1 MLDSSKIRTRK
12 LYYEDA
18 YKTEFTAKVVSAN
31 AGDIVL
37 DRTAFF
43 PEEGGQ
49 SADTGVLGGFRV
61 ADVKIKDGEIHHLL
75 EDRNASFEAGTE
87 IFGRIDWQHRFSNMQ
102 QHSGEHIFSGLVH
115 STYGFDNVGFHLSD
129 NEVTLDFNGVIGPD
143 GIRDIE
149 RRANEIIFR
158 NIPSEI
164 RFLSGE
170 EAKTA
175 EYRSKIDLD
184 DEIRVVTYPGVD
196 ACACC
201 APHVAL
207 TGEIG
212 CLKVVGLQNY
222 KGGIRVSILCGMRAM
237 EVFFHDRDILEKT
250 ANYLSNSTD
259 EVYHLVVKARTELAE
274 TKAALAEA
282 AKKLVQVRID
292 QIPAGGGNA
301 VLFEESLDAG
311 AMRSAVNSLVQ
322 KKNGFCGVFAGS
334 DADGYR
340 YVIGKQGGDA
350 RTINNELREK
360 FGARGGG
367 KPEMVQGSVT
377 ASRADIETLFG
388 K

>member
-61 ADVKIKDGEIHHLL
+61 ADGEIHHLL

-87 IFGRIDWQHRFSNMQ
+87 IYGRIDWQHRFSNMQ
-102 QHSGEHIFSGLVH
+102 QHSGEHIFSGLVY

-292 QIPAGGGNA
+292 QIPAGDGNA

>member
-1 MLDSSKIRTRK
+1 
-12 LYYEDA
+12 
-18 YKTEFTAKVVSAN
+18 
-31 AGDIVL
+31 
-37 DRTAFF
+37 
-43 PEEGGQ
+43 
-49 SADTGVLGGFRV
+49 
-61 ADVKIKDGEIHHLL
+61 
-75 EDRNASFEAGTE
+75 
-87 IFGRIDWQHRFSNMQ
+87 
-102 QHSGEHIFSGLVH
+102 
-115 STYGFDNVGFHLSD
+115 YGFDNVGFHLSD

>member
-87 IFGRIDWQHRFSNMQ
+87 ISGRIDWQHRFSNMQ

-292 QIPAGGGNA
+292 QIPAGDGNA

-350 RTINNELREK
+350 RTINNELRKK

>member
-18 YKTEFTAKVVSAN
+18 YKTEFKAKVVSAN

-75 EDRNASFEAGTE
+75 EDRNATLEVGTE

-292 QIPAGGGNA
+292 QIPAGDGNA

-377 ASRADIETLFG
+377 ASRADIEALFG

>member
-87 IFGRIDWQHRFSNMQ
+87 ISDRIDWQHRFSNMQ

>member
-87 IFGRIDWQHRFSNMQ
+87 ISGRIDWQHRFSNMQ

-274 TKAALAEA
+274 MKAALAEA

-292 QIPAGGGNA
+292 QIPAGDGNA

>member
-18 YKTEFTAKVVSAN
+18 YKTEFSALVVSAD
-31 AGDIVL
+31 AGDVVL

-49 SADTGVLGGFRV
+49 SSDIGELGGFRV

-75 EDRNASFEAGTE
+75 EDRTVSFEEGAE
-87 IFGRIDWQHRFSNMQ
+87 IFGKIDWQHRFSNMQ

-149 RRANEIIFR
+149 RRANEIITR

-259 EVYHLVVKARTELAE
+259 EVYHLVVKARTELTE

-292 QIPAGGGNA
+292 QIPAGDGNA
-301 VLFEESLDAG
+301 VIFEDSLDAG

-322 KKNGFCGVFAGS
+322 KKSGFCGVFAGS

-350 RTINNELREK
+350 RVINNVLREK

-377 ASRADIETLFG
+377 ASRADIEALFG

>member
-87 IFGRIDWQHRFSNMQ
+87 ISGRIDWQHRFSNMQ

-292 QIPAGGGNA
+292 QIPAGDGNA

-334 DADGYR
+334 DADGYQ

-350 RTINNELREK
+350 RTINNELRKK

>member
-1 MLDSSKIRTRK
+1 MLDSSTIRTRK

-18 YKTEFTAKVVSAN
+18 YKTEFTAKVVSSYG
-31 AGDIVL
+31 GDIVL

-75 EDRNASFEAGTE
+75 EDRTVSFEEGAE
-87 IFGRIDWQHRFSNMQ
+87 IFGKIDWQHRFSNMQ
-102 QHSGEHIFSGLVH
+102 QHSGEHLFSGLVH

-149 RRANEIIFR
+149 RRVNEIIYR
-158 NIPSEI
+158 NIPSEV
-164 RFLSGE
+164 RFLSGD
-170 EAKTA
+170 EAKNA
-175 EYRSKIDLD
+175 DYRSKIDLD
-184 DEIRVVTYPGVD
+184 DEIRVVTFPGVD
-196 ACACC
+196 SCACC

-250 ANYLSNSTD
+250 ANYLSNSMD

-274 TKAALAEA
+274 TKAALAAA
-282 AKKLVQVRID
+282 AKQLVQVRID
-292 QIPAGGGNA
+292 QIPEGDGNA
-301 VLFEESLDAG
+301 LIFEEALDAG

-322 KKNGFCGVFAGS
+322 KKNGFCGVFVGS

-350 RTINNELREK
+350 RVINNELREK
-360 FGARGGG
+360 YGARGGG
-367 KPEMVQGSVT
+367 KPEMVQGSVA
-377 ASRADIETLFG
+377 ASRVDIEVLFG
-388 K
+388 N

>member
-49 SADTGVLGGFRV
+49 SADTGVLGGYRV

-75 EDRNASFEAGTE
+75 EDRNATLEVGME

-292 QIPAGGGNA
+292 QIPAGDGNA

>member
-87 IFGRIDWQHRFSNMQ
+87 ISGRIDWQHRFSNMQ

-175 EYRSKIDLD
+175 EYRSKINLD

-292 QIPAGGGNA
+292 QIPAGDGNA

>member
-87 IFGRIDWQHRFSNMQ
+87 ISGRIDWQHRFSNMQ

-196 ACACC
+196 VCACC

-292 QIPAGGGNA
+292 QIPAGDGNA

>member
-87 IFGRIDWQHRFSNMQ
+87 ISGRIDWQHRFSNMQ

-115 STYGFDNVGFHLSD
+115 SIYGFDNVGFHLSD

-164 RFLSGE
+164 RFLTGE

-292 QIPAGGGNA
+292 QIPAGDGNA

>member
-37 DRTAFF
+37 DGTAFF

-87 IFGRIDWQHRFSNMQ
+87 ISGRIDWQHRFSNMQ

-292 QIPAGGGNA
+292 QIPAGDGNA

-311 AMRSAVNSLVQ
+311 TMRSAVNSLVK

-350 RTINNELREK
+350 RNINNELREK

>member
-61 ADVKIKDGEIHHLL
+61 ADVKIRDGEIHHLL
-75 EDRNASFEAGTE
+75 EDRNASFEVGTK
-87 IFGRIDWQHRFSNMQ
+87 ISGKIDWQHRFSNMQ

-149 RRANEIIFR
+149 RRANEIITR

-170 EAKTA
+170 EAKTT

-292 QIPAGGGNA
+292 QIPAGDGNA
-301 VLFEESLDAG
+301 IIFEESLDAG

-322 KKNGFCGVFAGS
+322 KKNGFCGVFAGT
-334 DADGYR
+334 DKDGYR

-350 RTINNELREK
+350 RVINNELREK

-377 ASRADIETLFG
+377 ASRADIEALFG

>member
-292 QIPAGGGNA
+292 QIPAGDGNA

>member
-87 IFGRIDWQHRFSNMQ
+87 ISGRIDWQHRFSNMQ

-292 QIPAGGGNA
+292 QIPAGDGNA

-311 AMRSAVNSLVQ
+311 TMRSAVNSLVQ

-350 RTINNELREK
+350 RNINNELREK

>member
-18 YKTEFTAKVVSAN
+18 YKTEFEAKVVSAN

-75 EDRNASFEAGTE
+75 EDRNATLEVGTE

-292 QIPAGGGNA
+292 QIPAGDGNA

>member
-18 YKTEFTAKVVSAN
+18 YKTEFEAKVVSAN

-75 EDRNASFEAGTE
+75 EDRTVSFEEGAE
-87 IFGRIDWQHRFSNMQ
+87 IFGKIDWQHRFSNMQ

-149 RRANEIIFR
+149 RRANEIITR

-259 EVYHLVVKARTELAE
+259 EVYHLVVKARTELTE

-292 QIPAGGGNA
+292 QIPAGDGNA
-301 VLFEESLDAG
+301 VIFEDSLDAG

-322 KKNGFCGVFAGS
+322 KKSGFCGVFAGS

-350 RTINNELREK
+350 RVINNVLREK

-377 ASRADIETLFG
+377 ASRADIEALFG

>member
-31 AGDIVL
+31 SGDIVL

-87 IFGRIDWQHRFSNMQ
+87 ISGRIDWQHRFSNMQ

-164 RFLSGE
+164 RFLTGE

-259 EVYHLVVKARTELAE
+259 EVYHLVVKARTELVE

-292 QIPAGGGNA
+292 QIPAGDGNA

>member
-18 YKTEFTAKVVSAN
+18 YKTEFTALVVSAD

-87 IFGRIDWQHRFSNMQ
+87 ISGRIDWQHRFSNMQ

-212 CLKVVGLQNY
+212 CLQVVGLQNY

-292 QIPAGGGNA
+292 QIPAGDGNA

>member
-18 YKTEFTAKVVSAN
+18 YKTEFTAKIVSAN

-75 EDRNASFEAGTE
+75 EDRNASFEPGTE
-87 IFGRIDWQHRFSNMQ
+87 ISGRIDWQHRFSNMQ

>member
-87 IFGRIDWQHRFSNMQ
+87 ISGRIDWRHRFSNMQ

-164 RFLSGE
+164 RFLTGE

-292 QIPAGGGNA
+292 QIPAGDGNA

>member
-75 EDRNASFEAGTE
+75 EERNASFEAGTE
-87 IFGRIDWQHRFSNMQ
+87 ISGRIDWQHRFSNMQ

-164 RFLSGE
+164 RFLTGE

-259 EVYHLVVKARTELAE
+259 EVYHLVVKARTELTE

-292 QIPAGGGNA
+292 QIPAGDGNA

>member
-87 IFGRIDWQHRFSNMQ
+87 IYGRIDWQHRFSNMQ

-175 EYRSKIDLD
+175 EYRSKINLD

>member
-61 ADVKIKDGEIHHLL
+61 ADVKIRDGEIHHLL
-75 EDRNASFEAGTE
+75 EDRNATLEVGTE

-292 QIPAGGGNA
+292 QIPAGDGNA

>member
-87 IFGRIDWQHRFSNMQ
+87 ISGRIDWQHRFSNMQ

-212 CLKVVGLQNY
+212 CLKVMGLQNY

-292 QIPAGGGNA
+292 QIPAGDGNA

>member
-87 IFGRIDWQHRFSNMQ
+87 IYGRIDWQHRFSNMQ

-175 EYRSKIDLD
+175 EYRSKINLD

-292 QIPAGGGNA
+292 QIPAGDGNA

>member
-87 IFGRIDWQHRFSNMQ
+87 ISGRIDWQHRFSNMQ

-259 EVYHLVVKARTELAE
+259 EVYHLVVKAKTELAE

-282 AKKLVQVRID
+282 AKKIVQVRID
-292 QIPAGGGNA
+292 QIPAGDGNA

-322 KKNGFCGVFAGS
+322 KRNGFCGVFAGS

>member
-18 YKTEFTAKVVSAN
+18 YKTEFEAKVVSAN

-75 EDRNASFEAGTE
+75 EDRNATLEVGTE

-175 EYRSKIDLD
+175 EYRSKIDLN

-292 QIPAGGGNA
+292 QIPAGDGNA

-377 ASRADIETLFG
+377 ASRADIEALFG

>member
-87 IFGRIDWQHRFSNMQ
+87 ISGRIDWQHRFSNMQ

-129 NEVTLDFNGVIGPD
+129 NEVTLDINGVIGPD

-184 DEIRVVTYPGVD
+184 DEIRVVTYPGAD

-292 QIPAGGGNA
+292 QIPVGDGNA
-301 VLFEESLDAG
+301 VLIEESLDAG
-311 AMRSAVNSLVQ
+311 AMRSDVNSLVQ

>member
-87 IFGRIDWQHRFSNMQ
+87 IYGRIDWQHRFSNMQ

-292 QIPAGGGNA
+292 QIPAGDGNA

>member
-18 YKTEFTAKVVSAN
+18 YKTEFTALVVSAD

-61 ADVKIKDGEIHHLL
+61 ADVKIRDGEIRHLL
-75 EDRNASFEAGTE
+75 EDRNALFEVGTE
-87 IFGRIDWQHRFSNMQ
+87 LSGRIDWQHRLSNMQ

-149 RRANEIIFR
+149 RRANEIITR

-259 EVYHLVVKARTELAE
+259 EVYHLVVKARTELTE

-292 QIPAGGGNA
+292 QIPAGDGNA
-301 VLFEESLDAG
+301 VIFEDSLDAG

-322 KKNGFCGVFAGS
+322 KKSGFCGVFAGS

-350 RTINNELREK
+350 RVINNVLREK

-377 ASRADIETLFG
+377 ASRADIEALFG

>member
-61 ADVKIKDGEIHHLL
+61 ADIKIKDGEIHHLL

-87 IFGRIDWQHRFSNMQ
+87 ISGRIDWQHRFSNMQ
-102 QHSGEHIFSGLVH
+102 QHSGEHIFSGLVY

-292 QIPAGGGNA
+292 QIPAGDGNA

-334 DADGYR
+334 DIDGYR

>member
-18 YKTEFTAKVVSAN
+18 YKTEFSALVVSAD
-31 AGDIVL
+31 AGDVVL

-49 SADTGVLGGFRV
+49 SSDIGELGGFRV
-61 ADVKIKDGEIHHLL
+61 ADVKIKGGEIHHLL
-75 EDRNASFEAGTE
+75 EDCTVSFEKGTE
-87 IFGRIDWQHRFSNMQ
+87 ISGRIDWRHRFSNMQ

-292 QIPAGGGNA
+292 QIPAGDGNA

>member
-87 IFGRIDWQHRFSNMQ
+87 ISGRIDWQHRFSNMQ

-164 RFLSGE
+164 RFLTGE

-292 QIPAGGGNA
+292 QIPAGDGNA

-350 RTINNELREK
+350 RTINNELRKK

>member
-87 IFGRIDWQHRFSNMQ
+87 ISGRIDWQHRFSNMQ

-292 QIPAGGGNA
+292 QIPAGDGNA

-350 RTINNELREK
+350 RVINNELREK
-360 FGARGGG
+360 YGARGGG
-367 KPEMVQGSVT
+367 EPEMVQGSVA
-377 ASRADIETLFG
+377 ASRVDIEALFG